1 MRRRKAVHK
10 LLALTALDGLSNET
24 HDVHHPVS
32 MLLYYEDQLGES
44 KRKAQ
49 DYTANRIPKFLGYFE
64 KVLKGEASGDG
75 PWLYG
80 GRLTYADLVL
90 FQQCLDGVKFAFPK
104 TLASLEG
111 SGKYDSVFTLC
122 QAFKQLP
129 NIKAYLESKR
139 RLKYSNGIYR
149 HYPEL
154 DIVSG

>member
-10 LLALTALDGLSNET
+10 LLALTALDGLSNER

-90 FQQCLDGVKFAFPK
+90 FQCLDGVKFAFPK